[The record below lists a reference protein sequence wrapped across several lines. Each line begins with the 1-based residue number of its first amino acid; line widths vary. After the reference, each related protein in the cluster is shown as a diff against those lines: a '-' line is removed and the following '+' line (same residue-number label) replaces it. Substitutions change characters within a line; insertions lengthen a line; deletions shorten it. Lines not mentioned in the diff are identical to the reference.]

1 MDDRTDGPFPERYQI
16 ILQSD
21 RGYKTMVS
29 SSISD
34 PSFLATYRTSLIN
47 FPLQSSNQITSSFP
61 SLQSHDATMIV
72 EKLKAAGHEII
83 EWELSDQNEIAQ
95 LIVNHFTQKMSRGRL
110 SSILQMGKHRLVRYL
125 KLLGTVPEGLR
136 MLYEDSVREISTSEL

>member
-1 MDDRTDGPFPERYQI
+1 
-16 ILQSD
+16 
-21 RGYKTMVS
+21 
-29 SSISD
+29 
-34 PSFLATYRTSLIN
+34 
-47 FPLQSSNQITSSFP
+47 
-61 SLQSHDATMIV
+61 MIV

-83 EWELSDQNEIAQ
+83 ERELSDQNEIAQ